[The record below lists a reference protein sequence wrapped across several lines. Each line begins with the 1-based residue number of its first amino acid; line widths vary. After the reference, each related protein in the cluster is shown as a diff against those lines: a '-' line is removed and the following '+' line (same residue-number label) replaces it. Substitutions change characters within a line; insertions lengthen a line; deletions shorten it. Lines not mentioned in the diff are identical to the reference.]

1 MAKDFKT
8 KSKPDASRVEHEA
21 KEGMEE
27 VKDVNAPKER
37 FQQDQQ
43 IGKAI
48 EAKDTTVGDQSYV
61 KKSTGVKGSS
71 LKQEVASKVLVNGTS
86 GAASLETA
94 SVGSSARLAGARTMT
109 YSGTEGTILGSASGT
124 PNMGKSDRA
133 DSRLGRRLDPTN
145 KKINYLVSEQVVVEY
160 DQPKPLAESE
170 STQGYNGT
178 PKNTTARMQK
188 VSGTTPTDLLFDR
201 SIDEISRD
209 EIIFASGQSVKQIG
223 VEYNDTPTKTYDLAT
238 NAEVAF
244 NSTRGSY
251 MPVSLEVEF
260 SRSNGRTFVSKFA
273 VLEEDI
279 TPSRVPYNVM
289 NLSGTNAIIDMNC
302 AEIDRQ
308 GIDSKAGVETNP
320 DWSPLGRAVSQPTA
334 TVGYLR
340 DMEMIVGSEVYASY
354 RFANKSLAYQL
365 NKASKDGQNVVG
377 PRNEM
382 LLGLIG
388 AHVSSKDFDSDGLY
402 SDPFDSVLESR
413 GAPSLLI
420 DLFDSK
426 AKYKNKADV
435 LTQPR
440 SLKMHVQ
447 TADNNINQFRVKPEF
462 VAALNSRD
470 VFSTIDRGYD
480 AMSPVCITDCV
491 RVVHPL
497 SFANSFGFTDNGSGR
512 SYTSQLFAYK
522 YKNRMSSYIIKV
534 TNPLLAAIAYF
545 MDLYADALY
554 DKCAGHKLSIPIV
567 HSTRCLS
574 TWDFLV
580 CACVPYI
587 QWERTN
593 SMKDVLDYEIAHEY
607 PFHQLKDLGSLNP
620 LAAVNYTLKSR
631 DEPLEAHVMLPSTA
645 LSWILPE
652 TFTRLASGKTLLP
665 WYFTEGQFEFG
676 AATGDDDAA
685 TVVAGAKLGPWAGL
699 MNYPVTRAGV
709 RSAFLDD
716 VYSMSERDLRLCLDR
731 LVVNP
736 GYSNTASENKL
747 SVYKY
752 SQATEGG
759 VIDYNAAGLRSL
771 DILKTPREMGWFMV
785 APAGACQPTRIV
797 KASEYKIENSG
808 TNYENLWKFEYK
820 FAHCYDTSYRLRSYC
835 NFYAEEIATTA
846 SSLDGKS
853 VAISRAE
860 NFIQKWNE
868 RCAVDPAYIYANG
881 SGEVGYQTIKSS
893 NIAPQYFNAVVVAYT
908 DVCGASNNALA
919 FSNFG
924 YSHYEATGT
933 DASSGFGQKHTSA
946 KLARPD
952 LLFYNRIQKLPF
964 ILNPFDSCMIAACDP
979 FCFASLFNFAG
990 FMESDYNEDC
1000 YNRIV
1005 QAQNQGYLYT
1015 KDPFVADSPVFKDSF
1030 RLTM

>member
-1 MAKDFKT
+1 MTRKENEQA
-8 KSKPDASRVEHEA
+8 
-21 KEGMEE
+21 EGMVQ
-27 VKDVNAPKER
+27 VKEIDAPKTR

-43 IGKAI
+43 IGKAMD
-48 EAKDTTVGDQSYV
+48 AKEVTAGDQDYS
-61 KKSTGVKGSS
+61 KHDAKVKGTS

-109 YSGTEGTILGSASGT
+109 YSGTEGTILGAASGT

-145 KKINYLVSEQVVVEY
+145 KKINYLVSEQIVVEY
-160 DQPKPLAESE
+160 DQPKPLAESD

-178 PKNTTARMQK
+178 PKNTSARMQK
-188 VSGTTPTDLLFDR
+188 TRGTTPTDLLYDR
-201 SIDEISRD
+201 SIDEIVRD
-209 EIIFASGQSVKQIG
+209 EIIFTSGQYVKQSG
-223 VEYNDTPTKTYDLAT
+223 VELADTPTLTYDVET
-238 NAEVAF
+238 KKEVAF
-244 NSTRGSY
+244 TSKRGSY
-251 MPVSLEVEF
+251 MPQTLEVTF
-260 SRSNGRTFVSKFA
+260 DKKNGKAFVSSFSVTEA
-273 VLEEDI
+273 DV
-279 TPSRVPYNVM
+279 TPAEVPYNIM
-289 NLSGTNAIIDMNC
+289 NLSGTNAIIDMNA

-308 GIDSKAGVETNP
+308 GIDSKAGIETNMN
-320 DWSPLGRAVSQPTA
+320 WSPLARAVAQPTA

-340 DMEMIVGSEVYASY
+340 DMENIVGAEVYASY

-365 NKASKDGQNVVG
+365 NKASKDGQNLTG

-388 AHVSSKDFDSDGLY
+388 AHVDSKDYDASGLY
-402 SDPFDSVLESR
+402 SDPFNPVLESR

-420 DLFDSK
+420 DLFDS
-426 AKYKNKADV
+426 APKYKNKADV

-447 TADNNINQFRVKPEF
+447 TADNNINQFKVKPEF

-491 RVVHPL
+491 RLVHPI
-497 SFANSFGFTDNGSGR
+497 SFKNSFGFTDDGSGR
-512 SYTSQLFAYK
+512 KYTSQLFAYR
-522 YKNRMSSYIIKV
+522 YKNRMSFYVIKV

-545 MDLYADALY
+545 MDLYAESLY
-554 DKCAGHKLSIPIV
+554 NKCHDHKLSIPVV
-567 HSTRCLS
+567 HSTRYLS

-593 SMKDVLDYEIAHEY
+593 ALKDVLDYEVAYEY

-620 LAAVNYTLKSR
+620 LAATNYTLKSR
-631 DEPLEAHVMLPSTA
+631 DEPLESHEMLPSVA
-645 LSWILPE
+645 ISWILPE
-652 TFTRLASGKTLLP
+652 TFTRLSDDKVLLP

-676 AATGDDDAA
+676 ASSGADTNA
-685 TVVAGAKLGPWAGL
+685 TVGSGAKLGPWAGL

-709 RSAFLDD
+709 RSAYLDD
-716 VYSMSERDLRLCLDR
+716 LYSMSERDLRLCLDR

-736 GYSNTASENKL
+736 GYSNTPANNKL

-759 VIDYNAAGLRSL
+759 VIDYNAKTLNAI
-771 DILKTPREMGWFMV
+771 DIIKTPRELGWFMV

-797 KASEYKIENSG
+797 LASEYKIEDSR
-808 TNYENLWKFEYK
+808 TDYSNLWKNEVNFSRVW
-820 FAHCYDTSYRLRSYC
+820 DTSYRLRAWC
-835 NFYAEEIATTA
+835 NFYNQEISTND
-846 SSLDGKS
+846 SSLDAGA
-853 VAISRAE
+853 VAINRAE
-860 NFIQKWNE
+860 NFVQKWNE
-868 RCAVDPAYIYANG
+868 RCAVDPFYIYTDMT
-881 SGEVGYQTIKSS
+881 YQTITSA
-893 NIAPQYFNAVVVAYT
+893 NIAEQYFNAIPVAYT
-908 DVCGASNNALA
+908 DICGANNNVLA

-924 YSHYEATGT
+924 YSNYETTGT
-933 DASSGFGQKHTSA
+933 DTSTGVGQKYTSA

-964 ILNPFDSCMIAACDP
+964 ILNPFDSCKVAACDP
-979 FCFASLFNFAG
+979 YSFASLLNFAG

-1005 QAQNQGYLYT
+1005 QVQNQGWLFT
-1015 KDPFVADSPVFKDSF
+1015 KDPFVSDSPVFKDSY

>member
-1 MAKDFKT
+1 MT
-8 KSKPDASRVEHEA
+8 REA
-21 KEGMEE
+21 NEKAEGMEQVKE
-27 VKDVNAPKER
+27 VDAPKTR
-37 FQQDQQ
+37 FQQNQQ
-43 IGKAI
+43 IGKAMD
-48 EAKDTTVGDQSYV
+48 AKEVTAGDQDYN
-61 KKSTGVKGSS
+61 KHDAKVKGTS

-109 YSGTEGTILGSASGT
+109 YSGTEGTILGAASGT

-133 DSRLGRRLDPTN
+133 DSRLGRRMDPTN

-160 DQPKPLAESE
+160 DQAKPLAESD

-178 PKNTTARMQK
+178 PKNTSARMQK
-188 VSGTTPTDLLFDR
+188 TRGTTPTDLLYDR
-201 SIDEISRD
+201 SIDEIARD
-209 EIIFASGQSVKQIG
+209 EIIFTSGQYVKQIG
-223 VEYNDTPTKTYDLAT
+223 VALEDSPTLTYDVDT
-238 NAEVAF
+238 KQEVAF
-244 NSTRGSY
+244 NSVRGSY
-251 MPVSLEVEF
+251 MPQTVEVEF
-260 SRSNGRTFVSKFA
+260 NRTNGRTYVSSFSVTEA
-273 VLEEDI
+273 NV
-279 TPSRVPYNVM
+279 TPDPVPYNIM
-289 NLSGTNAIIDMNC
+289 NLSGTNAIIDMNS

-308 GIDSKAGVETNP
+308 GIDAKAGIETNP
-320 DWSPLGRAVSQPTA
+320 NWSPLARAITQPTA

-340 DMEMIVGSEVYASY
+340 DMENLVGSEVYASY
-354 RFANKSLAYQL
+354 RFANKALAYQL
-365 NKASKDGQNVVG
+365 NKASKDGQNLTG

-388 AHVSSKDFDSDGLY
+388 AHVDSKDYDATGLY
-402 SDPFDSVLESR
+402 SDPFNSVLESR

-480 AMSPVCITDCV
+480 AMSPVCVTDCV
-491 RVVHPL
+491 KLVHPI

-512 SYTSQLFAYK
+512 QYTSQLFAYR
-522 YKNRMSSYIIKV
+522 YKNRMSFYVIKV

-545 MDLYADALY
+545 MDLYADQLY
-554 DKCAGHKLSIPIV
+554 DKCDGHKLSIPIV
-567 HSTRCLS
+567 HSTRYLS

-593 SMKDVLDYEIAHEY
+593 SMKDVLDYEVAYEY

-620 LAAVNYTLKSR
+620 LAATNYTLKSR
-631 DEPLEAHVMLPSTA
+631 DEPLEAHEMLPSVAVT
-645 LSWILPE
+645 WILPE
-652 TFTRLASGKTLLP
+652 TFTRLANNKVLLP

-676 AATGDDDAA
+676 TPSGTDTRA
-685 TVVAGAKLGPWAGL
+685 TVGAGAKLGPWAGL

-709 RSAFLDD
+709 RNAYLDD
-716 VYSMSERDLRLCLDR
+716 IYGMSERDLRLCLDR

-736 GYSNTASENKL
+736 GYSTTPANNKL

-759 VIDYNAAGLRSL
+759 VIDYNAGSL
-771 DILKTPREMGWFMV
+771 HGIDIIKTPRELGWFMV
-785 APAGACQPTRIV
+785 APAGACQPTRVI

-808 TNYENLWKFEYK
+808 TNYNNLWKFEIN
-820 FAHCYDTSYRLRSYC
+820 FSRVWDTSYRLRAWC
-835 NFYAEEIATTA
+835 NFYDTEIATTD
-846 SSLDGKS
+846 SSLDANA
-853 VAISRAE
+853 VAINRAE

-868 RCAVDPAYIYANG
+868 RCAIDPYY
-881 SGEVGYQTIKSS
+881 VWHDTTYQTIIED
-893 NIAPQYFNAVVVAYT
+893 NIAEQYFNAIPVAFT
-908 DVCGASNNALA
+908 DVCGASDNVLSFA
-919 FSNFG
+919 NFG
-924 YSHYEATGT
+924 YSNYETTGT
-933 DASSGFGQKHTSA
+933 DASTGIGQKYTTA

-964 ILNPFDSCMIAACDP
+964 ILNPFDSCKVAACDP
-979 FCFASLFNFAG
+979 FAFASLLNFAG

-1005 QAQNQGYLYT
+1005 QVQNQGWLF
-1015 KDPFVADSPVFKDSF
+1015 KNDPFVADSPVFKDSY